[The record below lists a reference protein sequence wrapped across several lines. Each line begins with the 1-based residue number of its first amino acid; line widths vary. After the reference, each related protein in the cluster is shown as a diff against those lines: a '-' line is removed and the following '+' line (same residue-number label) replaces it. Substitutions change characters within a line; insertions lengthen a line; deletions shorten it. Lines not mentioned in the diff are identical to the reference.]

1 MSIILNECKFAEK
14 ALKDCELGAKPSET
28 IVRVAKYYMHTG
40 NSKAKTR
47 DLLDEF
53 VLRCGT
59 NTPLT
64 KWSDLLDYAV
74 KQASKYPP
82 IMLDSVP
89 ITKGEMERIDALG
102 GAQIRRLAFTLLCI
116 VKFKHMAFGNEGYWV
131 TTPDNEVMKMAN
143 IATSIRRQ
151 SSMFG
156 QLRDEGLIRFSKKI
170 DNLDVQVLF
179 VETEGDVVMEVTDFR
194 NLGYQYLKHHGGPY
208 FECETCGLTIKQVT
222 GVGRRQKYCDACAA
236 KMKMQQSINSVM
248 RMRERAADGL

>member
-14 ALKDCELGAKPSET
+14 ALNDCELGNKPSET
-28 IVRVAKYYMHTG
+28 IIRVAKYYMHNG

-53 VLRCGT
+53 ILRCGT

-82 IMLDSVP
+82 IMLDYVP
-89 ITKGEMERIDALG
+89 ITQGEMQIIDSLN

-116 VKFKHMAFGNEGYWV
+116 VKFKCLAFGNEGCWV
-131 TTPDNEVMKMAN
+131 NTPDNEVMKMAN

-156 QLRDEGLIRFSKKI
+156 QLRDAGLIRFSKKI

-179 VETEGDVVMEVTDFR
+179 AEQDGNIVLEVSDFR
-194 NLGYQYLKHHGGPY
+194 NLGYQYLKYHGAPY
-208 FECETCGLTIKQVT
+208 FECEQCGITIKQNT
-222 GVGRRQKYCDACAA
+222 GVGRRQKYCEACAA
-236 KMKMQQSINSVM
+236 KIKIQQNINSVM
-248 RMRERAADGL
+248 RIRERATDGL

>member
-82 IMLDSVP
+82 IMLDCVP
-89 ITKGEMERIDALG
+89 ITKSEMARIDSIN
-102 GAQIRRLAFTLLCI
+102 GAQLRRLAFTLLCI
-116 VKFKHMAFGNEGYWV
+116 VKFKSLVFGSDGYWV

-156 QLRDEGLIRFSKKI
+156 QLRDDGLIRFSKKI

-179 VETEGDVVMEVTDFR
+179 AEQNGEVAMSVSDFR
-194 NLGYQYLKHHGGPY
+194 NLGYQYLKYHGGPY
-208 FECETCGLTIKQVT
+208 FECEMCGITIKQNT
-222 GVGRRQKYCDACAA
+222 GVGRRQKYCEACAA
-236 KMKMQQSINSVM
+236 KMKIQQNINSVM
-248 RMRERAADGL
+248 RMRERATNGL